1 MPNPAPPAAA
11 IAVVLAKSTQVTRRL
26 EIYEYNGTT
35 LWSAIGDDSRV
46 ISGNISIDANR
57 DERRTLDCLL
67 DNSDGLLR
75 HQPEHGLWWDK
86 IIKVWRGVKYW
97 GIDPITNLPELY
109 TYEAQLGEF
118 LIDSIDAESFPNAIK
133 VTARDLTKKMIN
145 SKLTQSMQ
153 FAAGTKV
160 ETVIAALAS
169 NSGIT
174 KFILPITGKNVDK
187 TTVFERNTDRWK
199 VCKELA
205 VAAGH
210 DLFFDPTG
218 YLILRPFRDPSTAA
232 IEYTFQTGVAGGN
245 LIKFSKSSN
254 DSKVF
259 NHIVITGD
267 QTTNA
272 TTGVAGL
279 VFVEA
284 KNTAVSSPTRI
295 ARIGD
300 RTFFYSS
307 PFFTSNAQAQPVAN
321 SWLKLKAL
329 EEFNLNFS
337 SLVVPWLD
345 VGGIVKILD
354 PNRTAYE
361 PTRFLL
367 DSLAIP
373 LALEPMSGLGKRIT
387 IVGDTG
393 ATI

>member
-11 IAVVLAKSTQVTRRL
+11 IAAVLARSTQVTRRL
-26 EIYEYNGTT
+26 EIYEYDGST
-35 LWSAIGDDSRV
+35 LWSAIGDDSRLV
-46 ISGNISIDANR
+46 SGNISIDANR
-57 DERRTLDCLL
+57 DERRSLDCVL

-97 GIDPITNLPELY
+97 GVDPITSLPHLY

-118 LIDSIDAESFPNAIK
+118 LIDSIDADSFPNQIK
-133 VTARDLTKKMIN
+133 ITARDLSKKMLN

-169 NSGIT
+169 NAGIS

-187 TTVFERNTDRWK
+187 ATVFERNAERWK
-199 VCKELA
+199 IAKDLA
-205 VAAGH
+205 IAAGH
-210 DLFFDPTG
+210 DLFFDATG
-218 YLILRPFRDPSTAA
+218 YLILRPFRDPSTTAV
-232 IEYTFQTGVAGGN
+232 EYTFETGSSGN
-245 LIKFSKSSN
+245 LVKYSKSSN

-267 QTTNA
+267 TANNP
-272 TTGVAGL
+272 TTGSAGI

-284 KNTAVSSPTRI
+284 KNTATNSPTRI

-300 RTFFYSS
+300 RTFPYSS

-329 EEFNLNFS
+329 EEFNMSFS

-345 VGGIVKILD
+345 VGGIVRILD
-354 PNRTAYE
+354 PGRTEYE

-367 DSLAIP
+367 DSLGIP
-373 LALEPMSGLGKRIT
+373 LSLEPMTGLGKRVT
-387 IVGDTG
+387 IVGETG
-393 ATI
+393 VTI